1 LWENKLSIAKETA
14 WLDATALAALVRKG
28 EVSAPEL
35 LEAAIERAERINPE
49 INAIITPLHD
59 FARTAAANPGDGPLA
74 GVPFLLKDLGAELGG
89 TAMNHGSRY
98 MNGYVSAEDSELTAR
113 FRRAGLV
120 IFGKTNTPEFG
131 LLPTTEPER
140 FGPSRNPW
148 DTSLNTGGSS
158 GGSSAAVAAGIVP
171 VAHANDGGGS
181 IRIPGA
187 VCGLVGL
194 KPTRGRNSLAP
205 GAGDI
210 GNGIVH
216 EHVVCRTVRD
226 SAAVLDATHGPMPGD
241 PYYPPAPE
249 RPYVEEV
256 GRDPG
261 RLRIAVSDLPLT
273 GSPVSDEVRAAVQS
287 VAALCEDLGHDVVEA
302 EPDFD
307 RPRTLKAF
315 GRVWVGLLGHTLA
328 HLARSTGRDFSE
340 TDFEVGTW
348 QMYQSSL
355 RLTASQ
361 YLLAVEDLQTMA
373 RHVGAFFDD
382 VDVWLTPTLCRRPAP
397 LGYFDF
403 SSGERDEVIRRLG
416 EYSGFTSLHNGTGHP
431 AMTLPLQWTE
441 DGLPL
446 GVQIAGR
453 YADEATLF
461 RLASQLETARPWA
474 DRRPA
479 VSA

>member
-1 LWENKLSIAKETA
+1 MSIAKETA
-14 WLDATALAALVRKG
+14 WLDATAQAELVRAG
-28 EVSAPEL
+28 EVTALEL
-35 LEAAIERAERINPE
+35 TEAAIERAERLNPE
-49 INAIITPLHD
+49 INAIVTPLHD
-59 FARTAAANPGDGPLA
+59 FARAAAKSPPEGPLS

-89 TAMNHGSRY
+89 VPMNHGSRF
-98 MNGYVSAEDSELTAR
+98 MDGYVSAEDSELTAR
-113 FRRAGLV
+113 FRRAGLI

-131 LLPTTEPER
+131 LLPTTEPAR

-148 DTSLNTGGSS
+148 DVTLSTGGSS
-158 GGSSAAVAAGIVP
+158 GGSSAAVAAGIVAL
-171 VAHANDGGGS
+171 AHANDGGGS
-181 IRIPGA
+181 IRIPA
-187 VCGLVGL
+187 SSCGLVGL

-205 GAGDI
+205 GSGDI

-226 SAAVLDATHGPMPGD
+226 SALVLDATHGPMPGD

-249 RPYVEEV
+249 RPYAEEAR
-256 GRDPG
+256 RDPG
-261 RLRIAVSDLPLT
+261 RLQIAVSDLPLT
-273 GSPVSDEVRAAVQS
+273 GAPVTDEVRAAVRS
-287 VAALCEDLGHDVVEA
+287 VAKLCEELGHDVVEA
-302 EPDFD
+302 EPQID

-328 HLARSTGRDFSE
+328 HLARSTGRALNE
-340 TDFEVGTW
+340 ADFEAGTW
-348 QMYQSSL
+348 QMYRSSE
-355 RLTASQ
+355 RLLAGD
-361 YLLAVEDLQTMA
+361 YLLAVEDLQAMA
-373 RHVGAFFDD
+373 HDVGAFFET

-403 SSGERDEVIRRLG
+403 ATGERDEVIRRLG

-431 AMTLPLQWTE
+431 AMSLPLQWTD

-461 RLASQLETARPWA
+461 RLAAQLETARPWSG
-474 DRRPA
+474 RRPEIA
-479 VSA
+479 S